1 MSIAKEWGYV
11 MMLSVCMVAAV
22 IMSSATI
29 V

>member
-11 MMLSVCMVAAV
+11 MMVSVTMVAAF